1 MSYNFE
7 PLLSVIVP
15 IYNTE
20 DYLERCLNSIIN
32 QSYKNLEIILVNDGS
47 TDGSKFLCDDFKKKD
62 SRIKVIHKEN
72 GGQSSARNLGLE
84 QVTGEFVTFVDSD
97 DWIDTTI
104 YEKCLEV
111 LKKENC
117 DVVDFRP
124 IYTTGETYKN
134 NADCHYST
142 ISGTENILYD
152 YLYRGQTDLCPFS
165 VCRKVYKKNL
175 FENIRFPNGKI
186 NEDII
191 TNFMIL
197 EECDKLTHIDY
208 IGYYYYQD
216 HKQSTTSGMLI
227 RKDFDLLDI
236 CNDLCNLSKKYDDNR
251 IQYLSEVKMA
261 RSYFSLLAKASVE
274 GKGKDIDENDLNYLI
289 KQLRHNYFLLM
300 NSPIPLNRKIIIS
313 VMCINYKIVSYIYS
327 FVSLM
332 KEVF

>member
-1 MSYNFE
+1 MSYNDS
-7 PLLSVIVP
+7 LISVIVP
-15 IYNTE
+15 VYNTE
-20 DYLERCLNSIIN
+20 EYLERCVDSIIN

-47 TDGSKFLCDDFKKKD
+47 TDRSGFICDDFKKKD

-84 QVTGEFVTFVDSD
+84 KVTGEFITFVDSD
-97 DWIDTTI
+97 DWINSKI

-111 LKKENC
+111 FKKENS

-124 IYTTGETYKN
+124 VYTTGETRKN
-134 NADCHYST
+134 NTDAHYST

-152 YLYRGQTDLCPFS
+152 YLYRGQKELCPFS
-165 VCRKVYKKNL
+165 VCRKVYKSNL
-175 FENIRFPNGKI
+175 FKNTRFPDGKI

-197 EECDKLTHIDY
+197 EECNKLTHIDY

-227 RKDFDLLDI
+227 RKDFDLLEI
-236 CNDLCNLSKKYDDNR
+236 CSDLCDLSKKYDDER
-251 IQYLSEVKMA
+251 IQNLSEVKLA
-261 RSYFSLLAKASVE
+261 RSYFSLLAKVAVG
-274 GKGKDIDENDLNYLI
+274 GKGKDIDENDLEYLTN
-289 KQLRHNYFLLM
+289 QLRHNYSLLM
-300 NSPIPLNRKIIIS
+300 NSPIPLNRKIMIS
-313 VMCINYKIVSYIYS
+313 VMCINYKIVSYIYR

-332 KEVF
+332 QEIF